1 MLRLVSLWPYQKTWE
16 KVVARIYLA
25 FAIVILMLAQM
36 IRGIE
41 ECFYEDV
48 NIEIVLEN
56 FSGFCYFIGIITRL
70 ITSILSIDNFQHL
83 YEEITKDWKQVTDEE
98 EKNVL
103 RHFAK
108 KGRLLTI
115 IYSVYAY
122 GSCVLYITSTA
133 VIPMLLNEI
142 LTKKEPLPKMLCL
155 YGEFFV
161 DQEKYF
167 NHIFLLILFSGIGH
181 MAITTA
187 IDGTYI
193 NCVQH
198 ILGLFNIIKYKL
210 EELNKIVSDPVTYN
224 SEDIADVINNNIMFC
239 IKTHK
244 RCLELTILLQ
254 EACNKC
260 FFIMSAI
267 MILGLS
273 TFSVDLVINI
283 NRPINFLRIFTLW
296 FAAIIY
302 LFYISWPGQKLIDTS
317 NELFIWIYSSGWY
330 QFPLKSK
337 NDMRLMM
344 LRSKKPCQLT
354 AGPLLI
360 MSFETC
366 GLILRTAFSYFT
378 AVASMG

>member
-244 RCLELTILLQ
+244 RCL
-254 EACNKC
+254 
-260 FFIMSAI
+260 
-267 MILGLS
+267 
-273 TFSVDLVINI
+273 D
-283 NRPINFLRIFTLW
+283 
-296 FAAIIY
+296 
-302 LFYISWPGQKLIDTS
+302 WPGQKLIDTS